1 MKTTNNRLAKLR
13 EAKDIVA
20 ELGDAIDGMD
30 PRIQRMKGDI
40 ESAGGS
46 IRSAGFTRH
55 MEDAMGRAA
64 GMAVANDLDH
74 LADRATRILD
84 DDIELSSEPVAT
96 IDGTTDDR
104 GRLTLGSEFA
114 DRAVEVAVLSA
125 EIPDDVG
132 DDA

>member
-1 MKTTNNRLAKLR
+1 VPAALSGRL
-13 EAKDIVA
+13 
-20 ELGDAIDGMD
+20 GY
-30 PRIQRMKGDI
+30 
-40 ESAGGS
+40 
-46 IRSAGFTRH
+46 TRH

-74 LADRATRILD
+74 LADRATRVLD

-96 IDGTTDDR
+96 VEATTDDR

-125 EIPDDVG
+125 EIPDD
-132 DDA
+132 D